1 MEPVMRHI
9 EADIANE
16 LDLLAQSLIKNK
28 QQLTQLKA
36 EKEDLEDRVH
46 ELLNDGERYL
56 TDSGDVI
63 QVTQPS
69 IRTSLDSKKVKK
81 TYPEIFAECCKTTVA
96 KSSIKVTPGK

>member
-1 MEPVMRHI
+1 MRHI

>member
-1 MEPVMRHI
+1 MRHI

-96 KSSIKVTPGK
+96 KSSVKVTPGK